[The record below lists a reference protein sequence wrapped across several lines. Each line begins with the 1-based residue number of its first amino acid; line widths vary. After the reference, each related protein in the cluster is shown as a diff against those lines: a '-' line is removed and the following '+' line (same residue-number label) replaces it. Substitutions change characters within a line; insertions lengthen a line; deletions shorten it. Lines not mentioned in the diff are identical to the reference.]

1 MESRWWF
8 KVVGIETCL
17 MFFVSSQILV
27 FEFSD
32 KTSEIISE
40 SVEPKLKSPFS
51 ILVSVIVETRSL
63 VVFLIFDGN

>member
-1 MESRWWF
+1 M
-8 KVVGIETCL
+8 VGIETCL
-17 MFFVSSQILV
+17 MFLVSSQILV

-63 VVFLIFDGN
+63 VVFLIYDGN